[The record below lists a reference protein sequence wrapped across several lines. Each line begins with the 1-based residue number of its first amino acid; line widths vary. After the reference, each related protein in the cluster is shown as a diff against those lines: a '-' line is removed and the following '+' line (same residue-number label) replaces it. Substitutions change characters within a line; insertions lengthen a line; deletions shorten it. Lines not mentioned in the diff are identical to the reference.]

1 MDTRLSIEGTK
12 FLINGKLTYSELP
25 GCDKR
30 FHGLLMNARFIQGIY
45 DDKTG
50 YGRYARFGRTFTPAE
65 NTDALISA
73 LPEWY
78 SWGLRAFT
86 VGLQG
91 GGPCFTINN
100 YSIEN
105 SPYSPDGCEIN
116 QQYLDRL
123 EKLILAADRIGMVVI
138 VSLFYGAQTRFLDDN
153 NAVENAV
160 RTASGWIRGKGFT
173 NIILEIANEFD
184 VRDYRHTSLS
194 TEYGI
199 KNLIEVA
206 QSIVAVPVGCSATG
220 GVFSE
225 PIAKASDVILIHGN
239 GQSRAELNRLIEK
252 AKAVKPARPVVINE
266 DSPAISQMS
275 VTFDQEVSWGYYND
289 WSKQEPP
296 VDWSI
301 REGADSF
308 FAARVARTL
317 GIDAELPPYEYYID
331 GSEPL
336 DEFAGNRF
344 ISLACLYPEKVE
356 HVEYWVNGVLASRS
370 YDDPFF
376 MVYEQNWLCGPYH
389 FNSGDELVAKVFL
402 HDGSVKEIVRI
413 IN

>member
-1 MDTRLSIEGTK
+1 MNTKLSISGSK
-12 FLINGKLTYSELP
+12 FLINDKLTYSEIS
-25 GCDKR
+25 GCESR
-30 FHGLLMNARFIQGIY
+30 FHGLLMNARFIQGIF

-50 YGRYARFGRTFTPAE
+50 YGRYARFGRYFTPDK
-65 NTDALISA
+65 NTDDLIAS
-73 LPEWY
+73 LQSWY
-78 SWGLRAFT
+78 DKGLRAFT

-100 YSIEN
+100 YTIEN
-105 SPYSPDGCEIN
+105 SPYSSDGRTID
-116 QQYLDRL
+116 QKYLDRL
-123 EKLILAADRIGMVVI
+123 EKLILAADRIGMIVI
-138 VSLFYGAQTRFLDDN
+138 VSLFYGSQTRFLRDN

-160 RTASGWIRGKGFT
+160 RTASNWLKEKGFT

-184 VRDYRHTSLS
+184 IRDYRHTSLS

-199 KNLIEVA
+199 SHLIETARSVTD
-206 QSIVAVPVGCSATG
+206 VPVGCSATG

-225 PIAKASDVILIHGN
+225 PIAKVSDVILIHGN

-252 AKAVKPARPVVINE
+252 AKAVKPEKPVVINE

-275 VTFDQEVSWGYYND
+275 VTFDQGVSWGYYNN

-301 REGADSF
+301 RKGADSF
-308 FAARVARTL
+308 FAARVAKML
-317 GIDAELPPYEYYID
+317 GIDAELPPYEFYID
-331 GSEPL
+331 GAEPL
-336 DEFAGNRF
+336 DEVLGDRF
-344 ISLACLYPEKVE
+344 ISLACLYPEKIE
-356 HVEYWVNGVLASRS
+356 HVEYWVNGKLASRS

-389 FNSGDELVAKVFL
+389 FNSGDEIVAKIYF
-402 HDGSVKEIVRI
+402 HDGSVKEVANK